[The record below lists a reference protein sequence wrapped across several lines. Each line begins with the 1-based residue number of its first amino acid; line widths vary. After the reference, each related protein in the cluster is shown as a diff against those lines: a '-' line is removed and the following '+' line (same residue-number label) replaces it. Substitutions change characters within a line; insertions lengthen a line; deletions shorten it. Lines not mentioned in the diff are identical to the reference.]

1 MTPPNPS
8 APAPKKAEKS
18 YLSSAVESISPWTSA
33 RPATPKPAKE
43 SGVAA
48 EALAQAPQRGGDHS
62 VGRSHGISTRRYPED
77 CPPLKTKWFYAVDA
91 PKRKPKLLKD
101 VNIESKPLP
110 APKKYLTF
118 SQGDS
123 QSIEKAY
130 QKFIEDEED
139 EGQTAQSPIDLT
151 QTTPES
157 KPGRKEN
164 SSLEGAGSPR
174 QRRTI
179 KVPVNEDYLFDV
191 DIEERELAPV
201 YWLGPIYDVR
211 RGTWFYQEGSTLR
224 PCDENLATQLE
235 EGYLKVKPFRYPK
248 PAVKDAQP
256 KTADEAKLPT
266 DLGATEVAPKASA
279 ENLKGS
285 TEQAGSKPTD
295 PAHQPQTHRLF
306 GSYMNSIVTY
316 QDDTVAWLS
325 DDGIVSRM
333 STTVYQRFAG
343 GGYMSGVK
351 IVRGYTK
358 REKTSTDT
366 KTEVPLAPEPDL
378 VDEPDKAGLRL
389 DERQQRLLKRR
400 SAPAGTLRA
409 SDIRDLHAE
418 AQKPASSG
426 SSTPKAEEAVR
437 KLDEKEIRDDYQGH
451 PTEDQSREIEH
462 LILVTHGIGQR
473 LGMRTE
479 SVNFIHDV
487 NVLRQTLK
495 SVYGNSA
502 DLQALNSEIDKL
514 PKNCRIQ
521 VLPVCWRHLLD
532 FPRHGLKQ
540 NRKEHDL
547 ADISSEDEEYPSLD
561 DITVEGVPFVRS
573 LITDLALDVLLYQ
586 SAYRE
591 HISNIVLRECNRVYK
606 LFLDRNPDFNGKVS
620 LIGHS
625 LGSAIF
631 FDILCRQ
638 KEDKDTY
645 GLPQHPKFYHN
656 RPGVQPQSKKDG
668 KDMSFD
674 FEVEDF
680 YCLGSPIGL
689 FQMLKGRTI
698 AARRHP
704 EAMPAQSPMDL
715 DMLDDPFLA
724 ANSHPNE
731 TFFPTSGLPYS
742 ISSPKCAQLY
752 NIFHPSDPIA
762 YRLEPLI
769 APAMSSLKPQALP
782 YTKKGIFNTS
792 AAQGI
797 TGIGARVGQS
807 VSGLWSSF
815 SSGIASSLLNRSL
828 GLTGEDIAKMER
840 AQGQGIRDAPLSMG
854 AGTNISG
861 GGVITDTRTLT
872 RENTNEKQRQLA
884 EDTAN
889 ADREGNDNA
898 PTLIDD
904 DIETLYSGFQQRRKS
919 HQGNEESN
927 KERIAADEKA
937 KKLRR
942 EEMKVRGLNENG
954 RIDFSIQES
963 VLDFNPYNTIASHL
977 SYWGDEDVCHF
988 MQSQLLS
995 RHRAFKRRASMDLL
1009 KR

>member
-1 MTPPNPS
+1 MTPPTSS
-8 APAPKKAEKS
+8 AAAPKKVEKS
-18 YLSSAVESISPWTSA
+18 YLSSAVESMSPWTSA
-33 RPATPKPAKE
+33 RPATPKPAQG
-43 SGVAA
+43 SGMAA
-48 EALAQAPQRGGDHS
+48 EAQAQAAQRGGDHS

-77 CPPLKTKWFYAVDA
+77 CPPLKTKWFYAVDF

-101 VNIESKPLP
+101 VNIETKPLP
-110 APKKYLTF
+110 TPKKYLTF
-118 SQGDS
+118 SSGDS

-151 QTTPES
+151 TSPES

-164 SSLEGAGSPR
+164 SSLEGDGSPR

-248 PAVKDAQP
+248 PAVKDTQP

-266 DLGATEVAPKASA
+266 DMGAPEVTPKASA
-279 ENLKGS
+279 ENLKGA
-285 TEQAGSKPTD
+285 TEKAGSKPTD
-295 PAHQPQTHRLF
+295 AAHQPQTHRLF

-358 REKTSTDT
+358 GEKTSTDA

-418 AQKPASSG
+418 AQKPALSG
-426 SSTPKAEEAVR
+426 SSTPKSEEAIR
-437 KLDEKEIRDDYQGH
+437 KLDEKEIRDDYQDH

-674 FEVEDF
+674 FDVEDF

-698 AARRHP
+698 AARHHP

-731 TFFPTSGLPYS
+731 TFFPTSGFPYS

-840 AQGQGIRDAPLSMG
+840 AQGQSIRESPLSMG

-861 GGVITDTRTLT
+861 GGVIADTRTLT

-904 DIETLYSGFQQRRKS
+904 DIETLYSGFQKRRKS

-937 KKLRR
+937 KQLRR

-1009 KR
+1009 KS